1 MNIKQHLFPV
11 DRHLGVKHV
20 PHQPG
25 KPLLKLEDVDVYYEN
40 IVALQNINF
49 ELETGKRVAV
59 IGPNG
64 AGKSTLFKVIAGLIN
79 PSRGKVQI
87 YGSEPGGHICVAYV
101 AQRSQVDWNFPAS
114 VADVV
119 MMGRVGKIGL
129 FKRPAARDWQKV
141 YEALEIVHLQ
151 DLTRKQI
158 SELSGGQQ
166 QRVFIAR
173 ALAQEAELM
182 LLDEPMSGLDLNA
195 QRQIFNILDELDQ
208 SPITT
213 MISLHDMKMARERFE
228 KVMLI
233 NQKILGFGSAEE
245 VFNSQALLDAYQSHI
260 HFIADKDGQLAISDM
275 CCPDKEGDH
284 D

>member
-1 MNIKQHLFPV
+1 MNVIKQLFSV
-11 DRHLGVKHV
+11 DRHLGVEHV

-25 KPLLKLEDVDVYYEN
+25 QPLLKVEDVHVYYEN

-64 AGKSTLFKVIAGLIN
+64 AGKSTLFKVIAGLIK
-79 PSRGKVQI
+79 PTRGKVKI
-87 YGSEPGGHICVAYV
+87 YGSEPGGHICIAYV

-119 MMGRVGKIGL
+119 MMGRVGRVGL
-129 FKRPAARDWQKV
+129 FKRPRAEDWQKV
-141 YEALEIVHLQ
+141 YKALEIVQ
-151 DLTRKQI
+151 MSNMARQQI

-182 LLDEPMSGLDLNA
+182 LLDEPMSGLDMNA
-195 QRQIFNILDELDQ
+195 QRQIFTILDQLDQ

-213 MISLHDMKMARERFE
+213 LVSLHDMKMARERFE

-233 NQKILGFGSAEE
+233 NQKILGFGAAEE
-245 VFNSQALLDAYQSHI
+245 VFNSQALRDAYQSHL

-275 CCPDKEGDH
+275 CCPEEDTPH